1 MTKTP
6 REFEGLKPITKAE
19 RDARNAFRQVDAEK
33 AMTEYE
39 TAQKAFHANRE
50 RLKAERLA
58 REAAGT
64 QSRPRKPRPRRRPV
78 KNPSPFGALPLSAS
92 LLC

>member
-6 REFEGLKPITKAE
+6 REFEGLKPTAKAE
-19 RDARNAFRQVDAEK
+19 REARKAFRQVDAEK
-33 AMTEYE
+33 AMTEYD
-39 TAQKAFHANRE
+39 TAQRAFHANRE

-64 QSRPRKPRPRRRPV
+64 PVAAKKAKTKKKSR
-78 KNPSPFGALPLSAS
+78 
-92 LLC
+92 